1 LKTNNISRVIKK
13 IGITSVFLC
22 IILTQFITILHADSA
37 MLRTV
42 VSKNDLSSGG
52 DFWLDLQIKITDG
65 TSPRTLNSFTADVYY
80 TSTISYN
87 GSAECD
93 WAFSF
98 MQGYGSFTAS
108 DLSGYVRLGCTAPN
122 VGFGADGWDVTT
134 EWQRIVTVKFTIT
147 TATNTNI
154 SINDNTD
161 AAAYFNNLHNN
172 PAWLVTDWTMSNED
186 TGHVTLPVVLSVFT
200 CQYLNNKAELYWV
213 TESETDNLGW
223 YIYRNETSDFNTAD
237 KINDEFIEGHGTTTE
252 QSHYLYSDNILS
264 PNSGDKFL
272 YWLVNISYSG
282 IIHTYGPTMM
292 TIPEFEPQQNEL
304 DIPETFGLFQNNPN
318 PFNPEIEPTHL
329 YFHLPVA
336 TKMVLKIYN
345 SKGQFIKKIYE
356 GISDKGAYCWD
367 GTDYN
372 GMIVPTGI
380 YLYILE
386 ANTNNDI
393 LIKKMIILN

>member
-1 LKTNNISRVIKK
+1 LKTNNILRVIKN

-42 VSKNDLSSGG
+42 VNKNDLSVGG
-52 DFWLDLQIKITDG
+52 DFWLDLQIMITDG
-65 TSPRTLNSFTADVYY
+65 TSPRTLNSLTTDIY
-80 TSTISYN
+80 
-87 GSAECD
+87 
-93 WAFSF
+93 
-98 MQGYGSFTAS
+98 YGSEVAYISS
-108 DLSGYVRLGCTAPN
+108 DNWAYGSSLGYSRFANDLTDYIR
-122 VGFGADGWDVTT
+122 VGTTGNGVGMEGPGNPPGWNITTSWQTVVTL
-134 EWQRIVTVKFTIT
+134 KFTIT
-147 TATNTNI
+147 TTTNTDI
-154 SINDNTD
+154 SINDATD
-161 AAAYFNNLHNN
+161 AAAYFNNLHND
-172 PAWLVTDWTMSNED
+172 PTGLVTDWTVSNED
-186 TGHVTLPVVLSVFT
+186 TGQVTLPVVLSVFT

-292 TIPEFEPQQNEL
+292 TIPENGPQQEEFE
-304 DIPETFGLFQNNPN
+304 IPETFGLFQNSPN
-318 PFNPEIEPTHL
+318 PFNPVAESTNL
-329 YFHLPVA
+329 YFHLHE
-336 TKMVLKIYN
+336 TNRTVLKIYN
-345 SKGQFIKKIYE
+345 SKGQFIKKIFE

-367 GTDYN
+367 GKDYQ
-372 GMIVPTGI
+372 GKAVPSGI
-380 YLYILE
+380 YLYILK
-386 ANTNNDI
+386 ADNDI
-393 LIKKMIILN
+393 FIKKMIILN